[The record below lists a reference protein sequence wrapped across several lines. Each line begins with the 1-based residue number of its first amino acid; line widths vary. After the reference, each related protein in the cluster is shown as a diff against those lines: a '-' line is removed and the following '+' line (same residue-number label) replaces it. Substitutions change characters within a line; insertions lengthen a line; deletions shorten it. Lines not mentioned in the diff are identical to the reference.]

1 MAKLVSK
8 TYGDALFEVAVEE
21 GTLDTMLEEVE
32 AVLQVLQENGE
43 YIGLLSHPKIPVD
56 EKKNMVEKAFK
67 GKVSPELTG
76 FIITIVEKG
85 RFKEI
90 EDILLYFM
98 SRVWEEK
105 KIGVACVTSAAA
117 LSDHQKKDIEAR
129 LLETTSY
136 VKFRMEYSVD
146 PALIGGMVIKIGD
159 RVVDSSVKT
168 KLENMAKELNKI
180 QLSN

>member
-1 MAKLVSK
+1 
-8 TYGDALFEVAVEE
+8 
-21 GTLDTMLEEVE
+21 
-32 AVLQVLQENGE
+32 
-43 YIGLLSHPKIPVD
+43 
-56 EKKNMVEKAFK
+56 
-67 GKVSPELTG
+67 
-76 FIITIVEKG
+76 
-85 RFKEI
+85 
-90 EDILLYFM
+90 M

>member
-32 AVLQVLQENGE
+32 AVLQVLKSDKE
-43 YIGLLSHPKIPVD
+43 YVNLLAHPRIPAE
-56 EKKNMVEKAFK
+56 EKRAMVEEVFK
-67 GKVSPELTG
+67 GKVSDDLTG
-76 FIITIVEKG
+76 FIITIVDKG
-85 RFKEI
+85 RFTQI
-90 EDILLYFM
+90 EDIFSYFI
-98 SRVWEEK
+98 SRVWDEK

-117 LSDHQKKDIEAR
+117 LSKKQKKEIEAK
-129 LLETTSY
+129 LLETSPY
-136 VKFRMEYSVD
+136 LQFRMKYAVN
-146 PALIGGMVIKIGD
+146 PALIGGMVIQIGD
-159 RVVDSSVKT
+159 RVVDGSVKT

>member
-8 TYGDALFEVAVEE
+8 TYGEALFEVAVEE

-32 AVLQVLQENGE
+32 AVLQVLKENEE
-43 YIGLLSHPKIPVD
+43 YISLLTHPKIPVE
-56 EKKNMVEKAFK
+56 EKTAMVETSFK
-67 GKVSPELTG
+67 DRVSSELTG
-76 FIITIVEKG
+76 FLVTIVDKG
-85 RFKEI
+85 RFSEI
-90 EDILLYFM
+90 EDILSYFIL
-98 SRVWEEK
+98 RVWEEK
-105 KIGVACVTSAAA
+105 KIGVACVTSAVT
-117 LSDHQKKDIEAR
+117 LSDEQKKEIEEK

-136 VKFRMEYSVD
+136 SEFRMNYRVD
-146 PALIGGMVIKIGD
+146 SSLIGGIVIQIGD

>member
-8 TYGDALFEVAVEE
+8 TYGDALFEVAVEQ

-32 AVLQVLQENGE
+32 AVLQVLRDNKE
-43 YIGLLSHPKIPVD
+43 YISLLSHPRIPAE
-56 EKKNMVEKAFK
+56 EKKVMVEKAFK
-67 GKVSPELTG
+67 GKVSSELTG

-85 RFKEI
+85 RFSEI

-98 SRVWEEK
+98 SKVWDEK

-117 LSDHQKKDIEAR
+117 LSDTQKKEIEAK
-129 LLETTSY
+129 LLKTTSY
-136 VKFRMEYSVD
+136 VKFRMSYSVN
-146 PALIGGMVIKIGD
+146 PALIGGMVIQLGD

>member
-32 AVLQVLQENGE
+32 AVLQVLKNDKE
-43 YIGLLSHPKIPVD
+43 YVNLLAHPRIPVD
-56 EKKNMVEKAFK
+56 EKQSMVEKVFK
-67 GKVSPELTG
+67 GRVSDGLTG

-85 RFKEI
+85 RFTEI
-90 EDILLYFM
+90 DSILSYFI

-105 KIGVACVTSAAA
+105 KIGVAYVTSATA
-117 LSDHQKKDIEAR
+117 LSDKQKKAVEAK
-129 LLETTSY
+129 LLETSSY
-136 VKFRMEYSVD
+136 LQFRMKYTVN
-146 PALIGGMVIKIGD
+146 PALIGGMVIQIGD
-159 RVVDSSVKT
+159 RVVDGSVKT